1 MLDETAQALHG
12 TEPLTL
18 DGDLAAQMVEALD
31 GYVSRATADSI
42 EERAGLWNRDYSS
55 HTAYTESV
63 EPNRARLRKRIGCL
77 DPRLPIE
84 ELTYNITTKTA
95 TRIHEPDFSET
106 TVAFFREADNYII
119 YRVRWQV
126 FDEMEGEGL
135 LLEPKSNFSIPAQIV
150 ALPDADWTPERIA
163 GVIDDPPLGVPPITE
178 EPTRFWEAKYG
189 LSYFAARLA
198 NAGCRVVVPF
208 LINRDDTYSG
218 NPTLGT
224 MTNQP
229 HREFIYRMA
238 FELGRHIIGYE
249 VQKVLSLV
257 DWMSGLEKAPIG
269 VMGYGEGGLIALYS
283 AAVDTRIQ
291 AAAVSG
297 YFQSRQ
303 EVWREPIYRNVWGL
317 LHEFGDA
324 EIASLIAPRPLIIEA
339 SRGPEVAGPPQ
350 VREGRGGAAPGQ
362 LVSPPIDSVTAEFDR
377 TKDFYQQLGAE
388 DALHLVSP
396 DDGLPG
402 DPKTLTAL
410 LTGLGAEDPEIGRYL
425 LRSIPLSR
433 DNFDYDARQQRQFMQ
448 LVNLSQRFL
457 REAATR
463 RQQFFWEKTD
473 TSSLAR
479 WEETCTDAKAYFWD
493 EVIGKCP
500 PPDVP
505 THPRTRLL
513 YDEPLWKGYEVVLDV
528 WQDVFAYGI
537 LLLPNDLQPGEQ
549 RPVVVCQ
556 HGLEGRPQ
564 DTADPRIESV
574 YHSYAAQLADR
585 GFVVYAPQNPYIG
598 QDAFRVIQRKA
609 NPVKW
614 SLFSLIVRQH
624 ERTLE
629 WLAEQSFVDAD
640 RIGFYG
646 LSYGGKTAMR
656 VPALLER
663 YACSICSADFNE
675 WIVKNATYHSR
686 YSYMFGG
693 EYEMPEFD
701 LGNTFNYGEMAGL
714 IAPRPF
720 MVERGHDDGMAP
732 DEWVAHEFAVVRR
745 LYVQLGIADRTEIE
759 FFDGGHQINSDKT
772 FRFLHRHLNWPEPQ

>member
-1 MLDETAQALHG
+1 MSNETAQTLHG
-12 TEPLTL
+12 TTPLTVE
-18 DGDLAAQMVEALD
+18 GDLAAQMVEVLD
-31 GYVSRATADSI
+31 GYVSRAVANSV
-42 EERAGLWNRDYSS
+42 EGREGLWNRDYSS
-55 HTAYTESV
+55 HNAYTESV
-63 EPNRARLRKRIGCL
+63 ELNRARLQKRIGCL

-84 ELTYNITTKTA
+84 ELTYIATTKTA
-95 TRIHEPDFSET
+95 ARLTEDENY
-106 TVAFFREADNYII
+106 TVS
-119 YRVRWQV
+119 RVRWQV
-126 FDEMEGEGL
+126 FEEVEGEGL
-135 LLEPKSNFSIPAQIV
+135 LLEPKQNVPITAQIV
-150 ALPDADWTPERIA
+150 ALPDADWTPETIA
-163 GVIDDPPLGVPPITE
+163 GITDE
-178 EPTRFWEAKYG
+178 LPANIQ
-189 LSYFAARLA
+189 FARRLA
-198 NAGCRVVVPF
+198 KAGCRVVVPL

-218 NPTLGT
+218 NPTLGA

-238 FELGRHIIGYE
+238 FELGRNIIGYE

-257 DWMSGLEKAPIG
+257 DWMSQSDAPIG
-269 VMGYGEGGLIALYS
+269 VIGYGEGGLIALYS

-291 AAAVSG
+291 ATAVSG

-324 EIASLIAPRPLIIEA
+324 EIASLIAPRPLVVET
-339 SRGPEVAGPPQ
+339 SRGPEVAGPPS
-350 VREGRGGAAPGQ
+350 VRDGRGGAAPGQ
-362 LVSPPIDSVTAEFDR
+362 LVSPPIHAVESEFER
-377 TKDFYQQLGAE
+377 AHGFYQMLDSG
-388 DALHLVSP
+388 DALCLVSP
-396 DDGLPG
+396 VDGLPG
-402 DPKTLTAL
+402 SEETLTAL
-410 LTGLGAEDPEIGRYL
+410 LTGLGVENARIDSHYL
-425 LRSIPLSR
+425 LSSSTV
-433 DNFDYDARQQRQFMQ
+433 DDFDYEARQQRQFMQ

-457 REAATR
+457 REAASR
-463 RQQFFWEKTD
+463 RQQFFWDKTD
-473 TSSLAR
+473 TSSLTR

-493 EVIGKCP
+493 EVIGRCP
-500 PPDVP
+500 PPDVSAN
-505 THPRTRLL
+505 PRTRLI

-528 WQDVFAYGI
+528 WKDVFAYGI
-537 LLLPNDLQPGEQ
+537 LLLPNDLQPGEE

-598 QDAFRVIQRKA
+598 VDAFRVLQRKA

-624 ERTLE
+624 ERTLD

-675 WIVKNATYHSR
+675 WIVKNATYYSR
-686 YSYMFGG
+686 YSYMFTG

-720 MVERGHDDGMAP
+720 MVERGHEDGVAP

-745 LYVQLGIADRTEIE
+745 LFVQLGIADRTEIE
-759 FFDGGHQINSDKT
+759 FFDGGHQINSAGT

>member
-1 MLDETAQALHG
+1 MLDETAQVLRG

-31 GYVSRATADSI
+31 GYVSRAIANSVG
-42 EERAGLWNRDYSS
+42 ERAGLWNRDYSS
-55 HTAYTESV
+55 HSAYTGSV

-77 DPRLPIE
+77 DSRLPIE
-84 ELTYNITTKTA
+84 ELIYSATTKT
-95 TRIHEPDFSET
+95 
-106 TVAFFREADNYII
+106 EAQLADDDNYTVS
-119 YRVRWQV
+119 RVRWQV
-126 FDEMEGEGL
+126 FDEVEGEGL
-135 LLEPKSNFSIPAQIV
+135 LLEPKQNVPMTAQIV
-150 ALPDADWTPERIA
+150 ALPDADWTPEMIA
-163 GVIDDPPLGVPPITE
+163 GITDE
-178 EPTRFWEAKYG
+178 LPATAQ
-189 LSYFAARLA
+189 FARRLA
-198 NAGCRVVVPF
+198 KAGCRVVVPL

-218 NPTLGT
+218 NPALGA

-257 DWMSGLEKAPIG
+257 DWMSLSDPPIG
-269 VMGYGEGGLIALYS
+269 VMGYGEGGLIALHS

-291 AAAVSG
+291 ATAVSG

-324 EIASLIAPRPLIIEA
+324 EIASLIAPRPLVIET
-339 SRGPEVAGPPQ
+339 SRGPEIAGPPQ

-362 LVSPPIDSVTAEFDR
+362 LVSPPIHAVESEFER
-377 TKDFYQQLGAE
+377 ARDFYQRLNSD
-388 DALHLVSP
+388 DAVHLVSP
-396 DDGLPG
+396 IDRLPG
-402 DPKTLTAL
+402 SEETLTAL
-410 LTGLGAEDPEIGRYL
+410 LTGLGVENVDIDNHYSLASDTV
-425 LRSIPLSR
+425 
-433 DNFDYDARQQRQFMQ
+433 DNFDDETRQQRQFMQ

-479 WEETCTDAKAYFWD
+479 WEETCTDAKAYFSD

-500 PPDVP
+500 PADVP

-629 WLAEQSFVDAD
+629 WLAEQPFVDAD

-720 MVERGHDDGMAP
+720 MVERGHDDGVAP

-772 FRFLHRHLNWPEPQ
+772 FRFLHRHLNWPER

>member
-1 MLDETAQALHG
+1 MSNETEQALHG
-12 TEPLTL
+12 TTLLTL
-18 DGDLAAQMVEALD
+18 EGDLAAQMVEVLD
-31 GYVSRATADSI
+31 GYVSETVASAV
-42 EERAGLWNRDYSS
+42 ERRDRLWNRDYSS
-55 HTAYTESV
+55 HDAYTESV
-63 EPNRARLRKRIGCL
+63 EPNRARLRKQIGCL

-84 ELTYNITTKTA
+84 ELTYIATTNA
-95 TRIHEPDFSET
+95 SAHILEDENY
-106 TVAFFREADNYII
+106 TVS
-119 YRVRWQV
+119 RVRWQV
-126 FDEMEGEGL
+126 FDEVEGEGL
-135 LLEPKSNFSIPAQIV
+135 LLEPPHNIPITAQIV
-150 ALPDADWTPERIA
+150 ALPDADWTPEMIA
-163 GVIDDPPLGVPPITE
+163 GVTDDLP
-178 EPTRFWEAKYG
+178 A
-189 LSYFAARLA
+189 SAQFARRLA
-198 NAGCRVVVPF
+198 KAGCRVVVPL

-218 NPTLGT
+218 NPTLGA

-238 FELGRHIIGYE
+238 FELGRHVIGYE

-257 DWMSGLEKAPIG
+257 DWMSLSDAPIG
-269 VMGYGEGGLIALYS
+269 VIGYGEGGLIALYS

-291 AAAVSG
+291 GTAVSG

-324 EIASLIAPRPLIIEA
+324 EIASLIAPRPLVIEA
-339 SRGPEVAGPPQ
+339 SRGPEVVGPPS
-350 VREGRGGAAPGQ
+350 VRDGRGGAAPGQ
-362 LVSPPIDSVTAEFDR
+362 LVSPPVHDVEAEFER
-377 TKDFYQQLGAE
+377 ARDFYQQL
-388 DALHLVSP
+388 DSDNALQLVFP
-396 DDGLPG
+396 VDGLSG
-402 DPKTLTAL
+402 SAETLTAL
-410 LTGLGAEDPEIGRYL
+410 LTGLGVENPRIDSHYL
-425 LRSIPLSR
+425 LSSST
-433 DNFDYDARQQRQFMQ
+433 DDDFDYETRQQRQFMQ
-448 LVNLSQRFL
+448 LVNLTQRFL
-457 REAATR
+457 REAASR
-463 RQQFFWEKTD
+463 RQAFFWDKTD
-473 TSSLAR
+473 SSSLTR

-493 EVIGKCP
+493 EVIGRCP

-505 THPRTRLL
+505 ANPRTRLI

-528 WQDVFAYGI
+528 WKDVFAYGI

-585 GFVVYAPQNPYIG
+585 GFITYAPQNPYIG
-598 QDAFRVIQRKA
+598 LDAFRVIQRKA

-624 ERTLE
+624 ERTLD
-629 WLAEQSFVDAD
+629 WLADQSFVDAD

-675 WIVKNATYHSR
+675 WIVKNATYYSR
-686 YSYMFGG
+686 YSYMFTG

-720 MVERGHDDGMAP
+720 MVERGHDDGVAP

-745 LYVQLGIADRTEIE
+745 LFVQLGIADRTEIE
-759 FFDGGHQINSDKT
+759 FFDGGHQINSADT
-772 FRFLHRHLNWPEPQ
+772 FRFLHRHLNWPES

>member
-1 MLDETAQALHG
+1 MSNETDQTLHG
-12 TEPLTL
+12 TTPLTL
-18 DGDLAAQMVEALD
+18 DGDLAAQMVEVLD
-31 GYVSRATADSI
+31 GYVSRAVVNSV
-42 EERAGLWNRDYSS
+42 EGREGLWNRDYSS
-55 HTAYTESV
+55 HNAYTESV

-84 ELTYNITTKTA
+84 ALAYIATTKTA
-95 TRIHEPDFSET
+95 AHLTEDENY
-106 TVAFFREADNYII
+106 TVS
-119 YRVRWQV
+119 RVRWQV
-126 FDEMEGEGL
+126 FEEVEGEGL
-135 LLEPKSNFSIPAQIV
+135 LLEPKQNVPITAQIV
-150 ALPDADWTPERIA
+150 ALPDADWTPET
-163 GVIDDPPLGVPPITE
+163 ITGITDE
-178 EPTRFWEAKYG
+178 LPANVQ
-189 LSYFAARLA
+189 FARRLA
-198 NAGCRVVVPF
+198 KAGCRVVVPL

-218 NPTLGT
+218 NPTLGA

-238 FELGRHIIGYE
+238 FELGRNIIGYE

-257 DWMSGLEKAPIG
+257 DWMSQSDAPIG
-269 VMGYGEGGLIALYS
+269 VIGYGEGGLIALYS

-324 EIASLIAPRPLIIEA
+324 EIAGLIAPRPLVVET
-339 SRGPEVAGPPQ
+339 SRGPEVAGPPS
-350 VREGRGGAAPGQ
+350 VRDGRGGAAPGQ
-362 LVSPPIDSVTAEFDR
+362 LVSPPIHAVESEFER
-377 TKDFYQQLGAE
+377 AHGFYQMLDKG
-388 DALHLVSP
+388 DALRLVSP
-396 DDGLPG
+396 VDGLPG
-402 DPKTLTAL
+402 SEEALTAL
-410 LTGLGAEDPEIGRYL
+410 LTGLGVENAHIDSHYL
-425 LRSIPLSR
+425 LSSTTV
-433 DNFDYDARQQRQFMQ
+433 DDFDYEARQQRQFMQ

-457 REAATR
+457 REAASR
-463 RQQFFWEKTD
+463 RQQFFWDKTD
-473 TSSLAR
+473 TSSLTR

-493 EVIGKCP
+493 EVIGRCP

-505 THPRTRLL
+505 ANPRTRLI
-513 YDEPLWKGYEVVLDV
+513 YNEPLWKGYEVVLDV
-528 WQDVFAYGI
+528 WKDVFAYGI
-537 LLLPNDLQPGEQ
+537 LLLPNDLQPGEE

-598 QDAFRVIQRKA
+598 VDAFRVIQRKA

-624 ERTLE
+624 ERTLD
-629 WLAEQSFVDAD
+629 WLAEQPFVDAD

-675 WIVKNATYHSR
+675 WIVKNATYYSR
-686 YSYMFGG
+686 YSYMFTG

-720 MVERGHDDGMAP
+720 MVERGHDDGVAP

-745 LYVQLGIADRTEIE
+745 LYVRLGIADRTEIE
-759 FFDGGHQINSDKT
+759 FFDGGHQINSDAT

>member
-1 MLDETAQALHG
+1 MSNETTQTLQG
-12 TEPLTL
+12 TNPLTL

-31 GYVSRATADSI
+31 GYVARAI
-42 EERAGLWNRDYSS
+42 ENSVERRSGLWHRDYSS
-55 HTAYTESV
+55 HEAYAESV
-63 EPNRARLRKRIGCL
+63 QPNRARLQKQIGCL
-77 DPRLPIE
+77 DTRLPIE
-84 ELTYNITTKTA
+84 ELSYVATTETA
-95 TRIHEPDFSET
+95 AHIVEDESY
-106 TVAFFREADNYII
+106 TVS
-119 YRVRWQV
+119 RVRWQV
-126 FDEMEGEGL
+126 FDEVEGEGL
-135 LLEPKSNFSIPAQIV
+135 LLEPTHNVPIIAQIV
-150 ALPDADWTPERIA
+150 ALPDADWTPEMVA
-163 GVIDDPPLGVPPITE
+163 GVTDALPANAQFARHL
-178 EPTRFWEAKYG
+178 AK
-189 LSYFAARLA
+189 
-198 NAGCRVVVPF
+198 AGCRVVVPL
-208 LINRDDTYSG
+208 LINREDTYSG
-218 NPTLGT
+218 NPTLGA

-238 FELGRHIIGYE
+238 YQLGRHIIGYE

-257 DWMSGLEKAPIG
+257 DWMSLSETPIG
-269 VMGYGEGGLIALYS
+269 VIGYGEGGLIALHS
-283 AAVDTRIQ
+283 AAADTRIQ
-291 AAAVSG
+291 ATAVSG

-324 EIASLIAPRPLIIEA
+324 EIASLIAPRPLIVEA
-339 SRGPEVAGPPQ
+339 SRGPEVAGPPA

-362 LVSPPIDSVTAEFDR
+362 LVSPPIHAVAAEFER
-377 TKDFYQQLGAE
+377 AHDFYQ
-388 DALHLVSP
+388 ALNRDNALRLVSP
-396 DDGLPG
+396 VDGLPG
-402 DPKTLTAL
+402 AEETLTAL
-410 LTGLGAEDPEIGRYL
+410 LIGLGVDGPHIDNYSVPAEPTVND
-425 LRSIPLSR
+425 
-433 DNFDYDARQQRQFMQ
+433 FDYEARQQRQFLQ

-457 REAATR
+457 REAASR
-463 RQQFFWEKTD
+463 RQQFFWDKTD
-473 TSSLAR
+473 TSSLTR
-479 WEETCTDAKAYFWD
+479 WEETCTDAKAYFSE

-505 THPRTRLL
+505 ANPRTRLI
-513 YDEPLWKGYEVVLDV
+513 YDEPNWKGYEVVLDV
-528 WQDVFAYGI
+528 WDGVFAYGI

-564 DTADPRIESV
+564 DTADPKIESV
-574 YHSYAAQLADR
+574 YYSYAASLADR
-585 GFVVYAPQNPYIG
+585 GFITYAPQNPYIG
-598 QDAFRVIQRKA
+598 QDAFRVIQRKG
-609 NPVKW
+609 NPIKW
-614 SLFSLIVRQH
+614 SLFSLIIRQH
-624 ERTLE
+624 ERTLD

-656 VPALLER
+656 VPAVLER

-675 WIVKNATYHSR
+675 WIVKNATYDFR
-686 YSYMFGG
+686 YSYMFTG

-720 MVERGHDDGMAP
+720 MVERGHDDGVAP

-745 LYVQLGIADRTEIE
+745 LYVRLGIADRTEIE

>member
-1 MLDETAQALHG
+1 MSNETAQVLDG

-31 GYVSRATADSI
+31 GYVSRAGVDSI
-42 EERAGLWNRDYSS
+42 EGRIELWNRDYSS
-55 HTAYTESV
+55 HNAYTGSV

-77 DPRLPIE
+77 DSRLPIE
-84 ELTYNITTKTA
+84 ELTYSATTKASAQIT
-95 TRIHEPDFSET
+95 EGENY
-106 TVAFFREADNYII
+106 TVS
-119 YRVRWQV
+119 RVRWQV
-126 FDEMEGEGL
+126 FDEVEGEGL
-135 LLEPKSNFSIPAQIV
+135 LLEPKHNVPMTAQIV
-150 ALPDADWTPERIA
+150 ALPDADWTPEMIA
-163 GVIDDPPLGVPPITE
+163 GVTDELP
-178 EPTRFWEAKYG
+178 ANAQ
-189 LSYFAARLA
+189 FARRLA
-198 NAGCRVVVPF
+198 QAGCRVVVPL

-218 NPTLGT
+218 NPTLGA

-257 DWMSGLEKAPIG
+257 DWMSLADAPIG
-269 VMGYGEGGLIALYS
+269 VIGYGEGGLIAFYS

-297 YFQSRQ
+297 YFQSRE

-324 EIASLIAPRPLIIEA
+324 EIASLVAPRPLIIET
-339 SRGPEVAGPPQ
+339 SRGPEVAGPP
-350 VREGRGGAAPGQ
+350 VVHDGRGGAAPGQ
-362 LVSPPIDSVTAEFDR
+362 LVSPPIHAVEAEFER
-377 TKDFYQQLGAE
+377 ARDFYQMLDSG
-388 DALHLVSP
+388 DALRLISP
-396 DDGLPG
+396 VDGLSG
-402 DPKTLTAL
+402 SAEALTAL
-410 LTGLGAEDPEIGRYL
+410 LTGLGVENAHVDSHY
-425 LRSIPLSR
+425 PLPSNPVS
-433 DNFDYDARQQRQFMQ
+433 DFDYEARQQRQFMQ

-457 REAATR
+457 REAASR
-463 RQQFFWEKTD
+463 RQQFFWKKTD
-473 TSSLAR
+473 TSSLTQ
-479 WEETCTDAKAYFWD
+479 WQETCADAKTYFWD
-493 EVIGKCP
+493 EVIGRCP

-505 THPRTRLL
+505 THPRTRLI
-513 YDEPLWKGYEVVLDV
+513 YDEPLWKGYEVLLDV
-528 WQDVFAYGI
+528 WEDVFAYGI

-574 YHSYAAQLADR
+574 YYSYAASLADR
-585 GFVVYAPQNPYIG
+585 GFITYAPQNPYIG

-609 NPVKW
+609 NPIKW
-614 SLFSLIVRQH
+614 SLFSLIIRQH
-624 ERTLE
+624 ERTLD
-629 WLAEQSFVDAD
+629 WLAEQPFVDAD

-656 VPALLER
+656 VPAVLER

-720 MVERGHDDGMAP
+720 MVERGHDDGVAP

-772 FRFLHRHLNWPEPQ
+772 FQFLHRHLNWPEPE

>member
-1 MLDETAQALHG
+1 MSNETAQTLHG
-12 TEPLTL
+12 TTPLTVE
-18 DGDLAAQMVEALD
+18 GDLAAQMVEVLD
-31 GYVSRATADSI
+31 GYVSRAVANSV
-42 EERAGLWNRDYSS
+42 EGREGLWNRDYSS
-55 HTAYTESV
+55 HNAYTESV
-63 EPNRARLRKRIGCL
+63 EPNRARLQKRIGCL

-84 ELTYNITTKTA
+84 DLAYIATTRTTARLTEDENY
-95 TRIHEPDFSET
+95 
-106 TVAFFREADNYII
+106 TVS
-119 YRVRWQV
+119 RVRWQV
-126 FDEMEGEGL
+126 FEEVEGEGL
-135 LLEPKSNFSIPAQIV
+135 LLEPKQNVPITAQIV
-150 ALPDADWTPERIA
+150 ALPDADWTPETIA
-163 GVIDDPPLGVPPITE
+163 GITDE
-178 EPTRFWEAKYG
+178 LPANAQ
-189 LSYFAARLA
+189 FARRLA
-198 NAGCRVVVPF
+198 KAGCRVVVPL

-218 NPTLGT
+218 NPTLGA

-238 FELGRHIIGYE
+238 FELGRNIIGYE

-257 DWMSGLEKAPIG
+257 DWMSQSDAPVG

-291 AAAVSG
+291 ATAVSG

-324 EIASLIAPRPLIIEA
+324 EIASLIAPRPLVVET
-339 SRGPEVAGPPQ
+339 SRGPEVAGPPS
-350 VREGRGGAAPGQ
+350 VRDGRGGAAPGQ
-362 LVSPPIDSVTAEFDR
+362 LVSPPIHAVESEFER
-377 TKDFYQQLGAE
+377 AHGFYQMLDSG
-388 DALHLVSP
+388 DALRLVSP
-396 DDGLPG
+396 VDGLPG
-402 DPKTLTAL
+402 SEEALTAL
-410 LTGLGAEDPEIGRYL
+410 LTGLGVENAHIDSHYL
-425 LRSIPLSR
+425 LSSATV
-433 DNFDYDARQQRQFMQ
+433 DDFDYEARQQRQFMQ

-457 REAATR
+457 REAASR
-463 RQQFFWEKTD
+463 RQQFFWDKTD
-473 TSSLAR
+473 TSSLTR

-493 EVIGKCP
+493 EVIGRCP

-505 THPRTRLL
+505 ANPRTRLI

-528 WQDVFAYGI
+528 WKDVFAYGI
-537 LLLPNDLQPGEQ
+537 LLLPNDLQPGEE

-598 QDAFRVIQRKA
+598 VDAFRVLQRKA

-624 ERTLE
+624 ERTLD

-675 WIVKNATYHSR
+675 WIVKNATYYSR
-686 YSYMFGG
+686 YSYMFTG

-720 MVERGHDDGMAP
+720 MVERGHEDGVAP

-745 LYVQLGIADRTEIE
+745 LFVQLGIADRTEIE
-759 FFDGGHQINSDKT
+759 FFDGGHQINSAGT

>member
-1 MLDETAQALHG
+1 MSNETAQTLHG
-12 TEPLTL
+12 TTPLTVE
-18 DGDLAAQMVEALD
+18 GDLAAQMVEVLD
-31 GYVSRATADSI
+31 GYVSRAVANSV
-42 EERAGLWNRDYSS
+42 EGREGLWNRDYSS
-55 HTAYTESV
+55 HNAYTESV
-63 EPNRARLRKRIGCL
+63 EPNRARLQKRIGCL

-84 ELTYNITTKTA
+84 ELAYIATTKTA
-95 TRIHEPDFSET
+95 ARLTEDENY
-106 TVAFFREADNYII
+106 TVS
-119 YRVRWQV
+119 RVRWQV
-126 FDEMEGEGL
+126 FEEVEGEGL
-135 LLEPKSNFSIPAQIV
+135 LLEPKQNVPITAQIV
-150 ALPDADWTPERIA
+150 ALPDADWTPETIA
-163 GVIDDPPLGVPPITE
+163 GITDE
-178 EPTRFWEAKYG
+178 LPANIQ
-189 LSYFAARLA
+189 FARRLA
-198 NAGCRVVVPF
+198 KAGCRVVVPL

-218 NPTLGT
+218 NPTLGA

-238 FELGRHIIGYE
+238 FELGRNIIGYE

-257 DWMSGLEKAPIG
+257 DWMSQSDAPIG
-269 VMGYGEGGLIALYS
+269 VIGYGEGGLIALYS

-291 AAAVSG
+291 ATAVSG

-324 EIASLIAPRPLIIEA
+324 EIASLIAPRPLVVET
-339 SRGPEVAGPPQ
+339 SRGPEVAGPPS
-350 VREGRGGAAPGQ
+350 VRDGRGGAAPGQ
-362 LVSPPIDSVTAEFDR
+362 LVSPPIQAVESEFER
-377 TKDFYQQLGAE
+377 AHGFYQMLDSG
-388 DALHLVSP
+388 DALRLVSP
-396 DDGLPG
+396 VDGLPG
-402 DPKTLTAL
+402 SEEALTAL
-410 LTGLGAEDPEIGRYL
+410 LTGLGVENVRIDSHYL
-425 LRSIPLSR
+425 LSSSTV
-433 DNFDYDARQQRQFMQ
+433 DDFDYEARQQRQFMQ

-457 REAATR
+457 REAASR
-463 RQQFFWEKTD
+463 RQQFFWDKTD
-473 TSSLAR
+473 TSSLTR

-493 EVIGKCP
+493 EVIGRCP

-505 THPRTRLL
+505 ANPRTRLI

-528 WQDVFAYGI
+528 WKDVFAYGI
-537 LLLPNDLQPGEQ
+537 LLLPNDLQPGEE

-598 QDAFRVIQRKA
+598 VDAFRVLQRKA

-624 ERTLE
+624 ERTLD

-675 WIVKNATYHSR
+675 WIVKNATYYSR
-686 YSYMFGG
+686 YSYMFTG

-720 MVERGHDDGMAP
+720 MVERGHEDGVAP

-745 LYVQLGIADRTEIE
+745 LFVQLGIADRTEIE
-759 FFDGGHQINSDKT
+759 FFDGGHQINSAGT

>member
-1 MLDETAQALHG
+1 ME
-12 TEPLTL
+12 
-18 DGDLAAQMVEALD
+18 GDLAAQMVEVLD
-31 GYVSRATADSI
+31 GYVSRAVANSV
-42 EERAGLWNRDYSS
+42 EGREGLWNRDYSS
-55 HTAYTESV
+55 HNAYTESV
-63 EPNRARLRKRIGCL
+63 EPNRARLQKRIGCL

-84 ELTYNITTKTA
+84 ELTYIATTKTA
-95 TRIHEPDFSET
+95 ARLTEDENY
-106 TVAFFREADNYII
+106 TVS
-119 YRVRWQV
+119 RVRWQV
-126 FDEMEGEGL
+126 FEEVEGEGL
-135 LLEPKSNFSIPAQIV
+135 LLEPKQNVPITAQIV
-150 ALPDADWTPERIA
+150 ALPDADWTPETIA
-163 GVIDDPPLGVPPITE
+163 GITDE
-178 EPTRFWEAKYG
+178 LPANIQ
-189 LSYFAARLA
+189 FARRLA
-198 NAGCRVVVPF
+198 KAGCRVVVPL

-218 NPTLGT
+218 NPTLGA

-238 FELGRHIIGYE
+238 FELGRNIIGYE

-257 DWMSGLEKAPIG
+257 DWMSQSDAPIG
-269 VMGYGEGGLIALYS
+269 VIGYGEGGLIALYS

-291 AAAVSG
+291 ATAVSG

-324 EIASLIAPRPLIIEA
+324 EIASLIAPRLLVVET
-339 SRGPEVAGPPQ
+339 SRGPEVAGPPS
-350 VREGRGGAAPGQ
+350 VRDGRGGAAPGQ
-362 LVSPPIDSVTAEFDR
+362 LVSPPIQAVESEFER
-377 TKDFYQQLGAE
+377 AHGFYQMLDSG
-388 DALHLVSP
+388 DALRLVSP
-396 DDGLPG
+396 VDGLPG
-402 DPKTLTAL
+402 SEEALTAL
-410 LTGLGAEDPEIGRYL
+410 LTGLGVENARIDSHYL
-425 LRSIPLSR
+425 LSSSTV
-433 DNFDYDARQQRQFMQ
+433 DDFDYEARQQRQFMQ

-457 REAATR
+457 REAASR
-463 RQQFFWEKTD
+463 RQQFFWDKTD
-473 TSSLAR
+473 TSSLTR

-493 EVIGKCP
+493 EVIGRCP

-505 THPRTRLL
+505 ANPRTRLI

-528 WQDVFAYGI
+528 WKDVFAYGI
-537 LLLPNDLQPGEQ
+537 LLLPNDLQPGEE

-598 QDAFRVIQRKA
+598 VDAFRVLQRKA

-624 ERTLE
+624 ERTLD

-675 WIVKNATYHSR
+675 WIVKNATYYSR
-686 YSYMFGG
+686 YSYMFTG

-720 MVERGHDDGMAP
+720 MVERGHEDGVAP

-745 LYVQLGIADRTEIE
+745 LFVQLGIADRTEIE
-759 FFDGGHQINSDKT
+759 FFDGGHQINSAGT

>member
-1 MLDETAQALHG
+1 MPNEAAQVLHG
-12 TEPLTL
+12 TTQLTL
-18 DGDLAAQMVEALD
+18 EGDLAAQMVEVLD
-31 GYVSRATADSI
+31 GYVTDAAALAPEQRET
-42 EERAGLWNRDYSS
+42 LWHRDYSS
-55 HTAYTESV
+55 HSAYTQSV
-63 EPNRARLRKRIGCL
+63 EPNRERFRKQIGSL
-77 DPRLPIE
+77 DARLPIGDIS
-84 ELTYNITTKTA
+84 YVATTRA
-95 TRIHEPDFSET
+95 SAQIMEGENY
-106 TVAFFREADNYII
+106 TVS
-119 YRVRWQV
+119 RVRWQV
-126 FDEMEGEGL
+126 FDEVEGEGL
-135 LLEPKSNFSIPAQIV
+135 LLEPMHNVPIAAQIV
-150 ALPDADWTPERIA
+150 ALPDADWTPEMIA
-163 GVIDDPPLGVPPITE
+163 GVTDDLP
-178 EPTRFWEAKYG
+178 ANAQ
-189 LSYFAARLA
+189 FAQRLA
-198 NAGCRVVVPF
+198 KSGCRVVVPL

-218 NPTLGT
+218 NPTLGA

-238 FELGRHIIGYE
+238 YELGRHIIGYE

-257 DWMSGLEKAPIG
+257 DWMSHSEVPIG
-269 VMGYGEGGLIALYS
+269 VIGYGEGGLIALYS

-291 AAAVSG
+291 GTAVSG

-339 SRGPEVAGPPQ
+339 SRGPEIAGPPPS
-350 VREGRGGAAPGQ
+350 RAGRGGGAPGQ
-362 LVSPPIDSVTAEFDR
+362 LVSPPMVSVQSEFER
-377 TKDFYQQLGAE
+377 AQGLYQQLGCE

-402 DPKTLTAL
+402 SQETLRTL
-410 LTGLGAEDPEIGRYL
+410 LTELSVENVHVDGYQPFSTSNVED
-425 LRSIPLSR
+425 
-433 DNFDYDARQQRQFMQ
+433 FDYEARQKRQFTQ
-448 LVNLSQRFL
+448 LVNLTQRFL
-457 REAATR
+457 REAASR
-463 RQQFFWEKTD
+463 RQELFWDKTD
-473 TSSLAR
+473 TSSLTR
-479 WEETCTDAKAYFWD
+479 WEETCKVPKAYFWD
-493 EVIGKCP
+493 EVIGRCP
-500 PPDVP
+500 APDVP
-505 THPRTRLL
+505 ANPRTRLI
-513 YDEPLWKGYEVVLDV
+513 YDEPNWKGYEVVLDV
-528 WQDVFAYGI
+528 WKDTFAYGI

-564 DTADPRIESV
+564 DTADPKIESV
-574 YHSYAAQLADR
+574 YYSYAAHLADR
-585 GFVVYAPQNPYIG
+585 GFITYAPQNPYIG

-609 NPVKW
+609 NPIKW
-614 SLFSLIVRQH
+614 SLFSLIIRQH
-624 ERTLE
+624 EQTLD
-629 WLAEQSFVDAD
+629 WLAEQPFVDAE

-656 VPALLER
+656 VPAVLDR

-675 WIVKNATYHSR
+675 WIVKNATFYSR

-720 MVERGHDDGMAP
+720 MVERGHEDGVAP

-759 FFDGGHQINSDKT
+759 FFDGGHQINAQAT
-772 FRFLHRHLNWPEPQ
+772 FRFLHRHLNWPEP

>member
-1 MLDETAQALHG
+1 MADETVQTLDG
-12 TEPLTL
+12 TTPLTL

-31 GYVSRATADSI
+31 GYVSRAIAGSV
-42 EERAGLWNRDYSS
+42 ESRVGLWNRDYSS
-55 HTAYTESV
+55 HNAYTESV

-77 DPRLPIE
+77 DSRLPIE
-84 ELTYNITTKTA
+84 ELFYSATTKTSA
-95 TRIHEPDFSET
+95 QLTEDKSY
-106 TVAFFREADNYII
+106 TVS
-119 YRVRWQV
+119 RVRWQV
-126 FDEMEGEGL
+126 FDEVEGEGL
-135 LLEPKSNFSIPAQIV
+135 LLEPKHNVPITAQIV
-150 ALPDADWTPERIA
+150 ALPDADWTPEMIA
-163 GVIDDPPLGVPPITE
+163 GVADELP
-178 EPTRFWEAKYG
+178 ANAQ
-189 LSYFAARLA
+189 FARRLA
-198 NAGCRVVVPF
+198 KAGCRVVVPL

-218 NPTLGT
+218 NPTLGA

-257 DWMSGLEKAPIG
+257 DWMSLADAPIG
-269 VMGYGEGGLIALYS
+269 VIGYGEGGLIALYS

-291 AAAVSG
+291 ATAVSG

-324 EIASLIAPRPLIIEA
+324 EIASLIAPRPLVIET
-339 SRGPEVAGPPQ
+339 SRGPEVTGPPS

-362 LVSPPIDSVTAEFDR
+362 LVSPPIYAVEPEFER
-377 TKDFYQQLGAE
+377 ARDFYEQLDRD
-388 DALHLVSP
+388 DALCLISP
-396 DDGLPG
+396 VDGLPG
-402 DPKTLTAL
+402 SEETLTVL
-410 LTGLGAEDPEIGRYL
+410 LAGLGVENAHIDSSYL
-425 LRSIPLSR
+425 LSSTPV
-433 DNFDYDARQQRQFMQ
+433 DGFDDDARQQRQFMQ

-457 REAATR
+457 REAASR

-473 TSSLAR
+473 TASLTR

-493 EVIGKCP
+493 EVIGRCP
-500 PPDVP
+500 SPNVSAN
-505 THPRTRLL
+505 PRTRLI

-528 WQDVFAYGI
+528 WDGVFAYGI

-574 YHSYAAQLADR
+574 YHSYAASLADR
-585 GFVVYAPQNPYIG
+585 GFITYAPQNPYIG
-598 QDAFRVIQRKA
+598 LDAFRVIQRKA
-609 NPVKW
+609 NPIKW
-614 SLFSLIVRQH
+614 SLFSLIIRQH
-624 ERTLE
+624 ERTLD
-629 WLAEQSFVDAD
+629 WLAGQPFVDAD

-656 VPALLER
+656 VPAVLER

-675 WIVKNATYHSR
+675 WIVKNATYYSR
-686 YSYMFGG
+686 YSYMFTG

-720 MVERGHDDGMAP
+720 MVERGHDDGVAP

-745 LYVQLGIADRTEIE
+745 LYVRLGIADRTEIE
-759 FFDGGHQINSDKT
+759 FFDGGHQINSDQT
-772 FRFLHRHLNWPEPQ
+772 FRFLHRHLNWREPQ